1 MKLPW
6 SLSRRLVLSVAGMGL
21 LIVMVD
27 FPLRVLVL
35 RDASVRAF
43 SVPAP
48 PAMSPPPSHANI
60 ENALEKWFPTLQEA
74 DEATVAERGMSLRAV
89 FGSAAGARAII
100 RLDPAGDLPAQFV
113 TVKNGE
119 NVLDGWVV
127 ERVRG
132 QQVVLKRNAET
143 REMTLFQRP
152 KQ

>member
-6 SLSRRLVLSVAGMGL
+6 PLSRRLVFSVAGIAL
-21 LIVMVD
+21 LMVMVD

-43 SVPAP
+43 SVPTP
-48 PAMSPPPSHANI
+48 PVMAIPPNEKRI
-60 ENALEKWFPTLQEA
+60 EQALETWFPKLPEVTET
-74 DEATVAERGMSLRAV
+74 TVVERGMSLRAV

-119 NVLDGWVV
+119 NIVDGWVV

-132 QQVVLKRNAET
+132 QQVVLKRNGET
-143 REMTLFQRP
+143 REMALFQRP
-152 KQ
+152 EK